1 MSFVIVCTYFFNPN
15 TSFWIFFRI
24 FKNRWYNWKSLF
36 WCVIMNETINIGLD
50 ISNLRVQDYNKGL
63 NMKGKHQGMQKK
75 NFKH

>member
-1 MSFVIVCTYFFNPN
+1 
-15 TSFWIFFRI
+15 
-24 FKNRWYNWKSLF
+24 
-36 WCVIMNETINIGLD
+36 MNETINIGLD